1 MTDPA
6 DRRGIRSDTEIGSAL
21 LAIARTERSPSQAIR
36 ERRLIEAIP
45 ELAALATTPQDPQWH
60 PEGDVL
66 VHCLWAADLAA
77 AHADEHDVNEDRR
90 ALLVLA
96 ALFHDI
102 GKPDTTTR
110 RDGRIISHGHAE
122 RGAGIVRS
130 MGKRLRLPHPLVTAA
145 AAITETHMAH
155 VSVQGEPS
163 ARAVR
168 RLCARLEGAST
179 TLDDWAVIVRC
190 DGEARGAAARPDAS
204 LPWLRVARRLP
215 SNS

>member
-1 MTDPA
+1 MSDPA
-6 DRRGIRSDTEIGSAL
+6 DRRGIRSDAEIGSAM
-21 LAIARTERSPSQAIR
+21 LAIACTEQSPSQAIR

-66 VHCLWAADLAA
+66 VHSLWAADLAA
-77 AHADEHDVNEDRR
+77 AYADEHDVDQDRR

-102 GKPDTTTR
+102 GKPDTTR
-110 RDGRIISHGHAE
+110 RKDGRIISYGHAE
-122 RGAGIVRS
+122 RGAEIIRS
-130 MGKRLRLPHPLVTAA
+130 MGRRLRFPQPLVAAA

-163 ARAVR
+163 TRAVR
-168 RLCARLEGAST
+168 RLRDRLEGAGTS
-179 TLDDWAVIVRC
+179 LDDWAVVVRC

-204 LPWLRVARRLP
+204 VPWLRVARRLP